1 MLATAVAKKGL
12 SNPIT
17 DGQLVAGVVGQ
28 LTVDSGF
35 SASHMV
41 SLVLGYHG
49 VGIDSAPQL
58 TVPVQVDQFG
68 NYQYQGG
75 DYGDI
80 EFPAQPEDQR
90 VVDQFLGVPATTDTM
105 NGGVLPAPSRVTV
118 SVLNGSGAVDQATT
132 TSAALGQL
140 GFNMVGVGDTPPVGE
155 QAETLV
161 TYAHRDAVDEA
172 AAQAVAQSLSGAVI
186 MAYGKT
192 TDGAQVT
199 VTTGT
204 DFTVNPPASPP
215 TTTGAHKAAAA
226 TTALPSSTSKTTTTT
241 APADAAFS
249 SPTQAV
255 QALAPW
261 DPRSC
266 SATGGEGT

>member
-1 MLATAVAKKGL
+1 M
-12 SNPIT
+12 
-17 DGQLVAGVVGQ
+17 
-28 LTVDSGF
+28 
-35 SASHMV
+35 
-41 SLVLGYHG
+41 
-49 VGIDSAPQL
+49 
-58 TVPVQVDQFG
+58 
-68 NYQYQGG
+68 
-75 DYGDI
+75 
-80 EFPAQPEDQR
+80 
-90 VVDQFLGVPATTDTM
+90 
-105 NGGVLPAPSRVTV
+105 
-118 SVLNGSGAVDQATT
+118 LNGTGALDQATT

-161 TYAHRDAVDEA
+161 TYAQRNAVDEA

-204 DFTVNPPASPP
+204 DFTVDSPAPPP
-215 TTTGAHKAAAA
+215 TTGAHKAAAA
-226 TTALPSSTSKTTTTT
+226 TTALPSSPSTSAT
-241 APADAAFS
+241 ASANAAFS

-266 SATGGEGT
+266 SAIGGEGT